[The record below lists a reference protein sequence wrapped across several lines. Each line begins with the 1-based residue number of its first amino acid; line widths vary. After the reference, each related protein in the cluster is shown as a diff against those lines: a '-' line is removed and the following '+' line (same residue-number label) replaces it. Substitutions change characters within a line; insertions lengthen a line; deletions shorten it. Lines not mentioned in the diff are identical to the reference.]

1 MVSMIYIILIFTIH
15 LNNNIDNQ
23 YNLNILHLIKYI
35 PHLSL
40 DGKSL
45 IASCVGSAKYGPAV
59 YVDFYK
65 INRPCTCI
73 VTPSFVGNLLV
84 VSRKVIVAVCNTQI
98 VINKMIA
105 MGCPLQYD
113 SAQLLNVNINQPVDV
128 RAEYASQYTSGTFF
142 HCIGFQQNGMID
154 SILQDLKISKLDC
167 ISTMVFYIML

>member
-1 MVSMIYIILIFTIH
+1 MVSMIYIILVFTIH

-23 YNLNILHLIKYI
+23 YTLNIIHLIKYI
-35 PHLSL
+35 LHLSL

-45 IASCVGSAKYGPAV
+45 IASCVGPAKYGPAV

-84 VSRKVIVAVCNTQI
+84 VSRKVIVSVCNTQI
-98 VINKMIA
+98 VINKMFV
-105 MGCPLQYD
+105 MGCPLQYV
-113 SAQLLNVNINQPVDV
+113 SSQLLNVNINQPVDV
-128 RAEYASQYTSGTFF
+128 RAEYSSQYTSGTFYN
-142 HCIGFQQNGMID
+142 CIGFQQNGMID

-167 ISTMVFYIML
+167 ISTTVFYIMI